1 MSRNYQT
8 TSEAVNDLI
17 ARGYTANFDIHAEK
31 EVVICHNDSVCL
43 SPDEF
48 TVDEIY
54 RFEGPTD
61 PADEAVVYALSAPAH
76 HLKGVL
82 VDAFG
87 PYSDINTARVIQK
100 LNQQMKNSHSK

>member
-1 MSRNYQT
+1 MDYNYQT
-8 TSEAVNDLI
+8 ISEAVNGLI

-31 EVVICHNDSVCL
+31 EVVICDKSAVCL

-54 RFEGPTD
+54 RFEGPTG
-61 PADEAVVYALSAPAH
+61 PADEAVVYALSSPEY

-82 VDAFG
+82 IDAFG
-87 PYSDINTARVIQK
+87 PYSDANTAKVIQM
-100 LNQQMKNSHSK
+100 LNKRIKNS